1 MADKKRVAQISGLVA
16 ASLGAVVTGAAIGTR
31 AYVKRDRRRVDPF
44 KDERYGS
51 QRGKPLGA
59 LASFDGTLLSVSEAG
74 SGPTIV
80 LSHGLSLSTPIWHHQ
95 ITGLASDARLVM
107 YDQRGHGRSA
117 EPTTDDYSL
126 DALARDLD
134 EVIEDTCKEEQVILL
149 GHSMGGMAILR
160 YAELHP
166 LALGRQVKG
175 IILADTTS
183 ADVFG
188 GMLPGAARRVS
199 AFVQMAQTASMRAL
213 IGQAERFDRAR
224 AKGRSVAYLTT
235 RVMGFGPD
243 PSPAQ
248 VNFVEAL
255 LAEVP
260 THVWIRML
268 PAILGHDV
276 TEALPY
282 MDVPVL
288 VIAGAHDRLTPIEA
302 ATRIVEAIP
311 GAELAVVEG
320 AGHSPMLEQ
329 PEEFN
334 ALVRRFM
341 ARVAAAESTA

>member
-1 MADKKRVAQISGLVA
+1 MADKKRVAQITGLVA
-16 ASLGAVVTGAAIGTR
+16 ASLGAVATGTALGVR
-31 AYVKRDRRRVDPF
+31 AYVRRDRRRVDPYQ
-44 KDERYGS
+44 KERYGS
-51 QRGKPLGA
+51 QRGTPVGA
-59 LASFDGTLLSVSEAG
+59 LASFDGTLLHVAQAG

-80 LSHGLSLSTPIWHHQ
+80 LSHGLSLSIPIWHHQ
-95 ITGLASDARLVM
+95 ITDLAADARLVM
-107 YDQRGHGRSA
+107 YDQRGHGRSG
-117 EPTTDDYSL
+117 EPTTEDYSL

-134 EVIEDTCKEEQVILL
+134 EVIAEAAPDEPVVLL

-160 YAELHP
+160 YCELFGE
-166 LALGRQVKG
+166 ALGPRVKG
-175 IILADTTS
+175 LILVDTTS

-199 AFVQMAQTASMRAL
+199 AFVQMAQTATMRAL
-213 IGQAERFDRAR
+213 VGQAERFDRAR
-224 AKGRSVAYLTT
+224 AKGRSLAYVTT
-235 RVMGFGPD
+235 KIMGFGPD

-260 THVWIRML
+260 THVWVRLL

-282 MDVPVL
+282 IDVPVL
-288 VIAGAHDRLTPIEA
+288 VIAGRHDRLTPIDA
-302 ATRIVEAIP
+302 ATRIAEAIP
-311 GAELAVVEG
+311 GAELAVIEG

-334 ALVRRFM
+334 ALVRRFL
-341 ARVAAAESTA
+341 ARVAATETTA